1 MSHGLMTP
9 GPRGALC
16 TQIPGPGHTRDCAGT
31 HLIPPV
37 ARVRSRSSQPAGPP
51 PPAPRTQ
58 GLRTGSR
65 AHRCLTNALGIKTT
79 SAWSHFDEE
88 SWQLPPALVG
98 TSKSQGP
105 RFRALPRDF
114 GVSPACSPARSARLF
129 GPCRPLTRPSPF
141 SHPQELVNLLLTGKA
156 SSNTFNDVVELD
168 SGHGDVTLLKGV
180 AARSDVGF
188 LSLFEHY
195 NVCQVPR
202 RSSSASPTE
211 GSGRSAASPPP
222 PAGAVCRGRRL
233 ETNFS
238 CDRGSGRR
246 TLSSVCV
253 CVCIGA
259 EEGSSPGT
267 RNLK

>member
-1 MSHGLMTP
+1 MRRAGSFP
-9 GPRGALC
+9 QRSWERRSPRA
-16 TQIPGPGHTRDCAGT
+16 
-31 HLIPPV
+31 
-37 ARVRSRSSQPAGPP
+37 
-51 PPAPRTQ
+51 
-58 GLRTGSR
+58 
-65 AHRCLTNALGIKTT
+65 
-79 SAWSHFDEE
+79 
-88 SWQLPPALVG
+88 
-98 TSKSQGP
+98 
-105 RFRALPRDF
+105 RDF
-114 GVSPACSPARSARLF
+114 GLSPACSPARSARLF
-129 GPCRPLTRPSPF
+129 GPCLPLTRPSPF

-253 CVCIGA
+253 CVYRGGGGVFSRDTEPKVKGLVLAKKHHERGGLKQRELIVRQFW
-259 EEGSSPGT
+259 SPGWFP
-267 RNLK
+267 